1 LLITKKN
8 KWKVKEKSKRSGL
21 KETIGTNRTAAQSP
35 FFLQILIRLF
45 FLTETLFFFLFFF
58 ALSFDS
64 VFFQNLFTNSI
75 LLSIRV
81 AQNDKQSVGADY

>member
-45 FLTETLFFFLFFF
+45 FLTETLFLFF

-64 VFFQNLFTNSI
+64 VFFLEP
-75 LLSIRV
+75 L
-81 AQNDKQSVGADY
+81 DKQHTTFNKGGAE